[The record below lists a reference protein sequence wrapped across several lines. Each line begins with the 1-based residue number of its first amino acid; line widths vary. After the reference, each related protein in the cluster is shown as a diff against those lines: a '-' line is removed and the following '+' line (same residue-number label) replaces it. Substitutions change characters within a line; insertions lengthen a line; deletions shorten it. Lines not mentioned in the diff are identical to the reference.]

1 MSEPTIEQIRNFRLR
16 SHHLDADYSR
26 GDIIELA
33 GTCGMQNS
41 PPGAWET
48 ALFNRAPDCGLAE
61 MERLLYEEKTLLQAW
76 SFRGAPFVFPT
87 SESDVFLSALRA
99 EDGEPWI
106 YTQGIGL
113 ALDFL
118 QMTYEELYRL
128 MMQVMPRLDGHMI
141 SGKNALDQTVAGWMC
156 PHLPAEKQELWNS
169 PSMYGAPDKQT
180 VGGAVVS
187 FLLRPAAFNG
197 LVVFGGRDGSVP
209 SFTSL
214 RSWLGRGTADAGK
227 VREAAAGKLV
237 RKFLHCY
244 GPASADSFISWLGCS
259 KTQGKRLWQT
269 VSEEIE
275 PVTVSGKT
283 KYILSRDRERLFYP
297 VSFQKDLL
305 LLGGH
310 DPYLD
315 QRDRAVLQANPFL
328 QKQIWRLVSNPG
340 AIVYQGEVIGIW
352 TGKKKGNGMDIS
364 MTLWADLPA
373 ERKEALPDLAERYTV
388 FRGLKLLSVS
398 L

>member
-33 GTCGMQNS
+33 GACGMQNS

-48 ALFNRAPDCGLAE
+48 ALFNRAPGCGLSE
-61 MERLLYEEKTLLQAW
+61 IERLLYEEKTLLQAW

-156 PHLPAEKQELWNS
+156 PHLPAEKQELWNC

-214 RSWLGRGTADAGK
+214 QSWLGRGTAD
-227 VREAAAGKLV
+227 EEDAAGNLV

-244 GPASADSFISWLGCS
+244 GPASVDSFISWLGCS

-275 PVTVSGKT
+275 PVAVSGKT
-283 KYILSRDRERLFYP
+283 KYILSADRERLFSP

-315 QRDRAVLQANPFL
+315 QRDRAVLQANPSL

-340 AIVYQGEVIGIW
+340 AIVYRGEVIGIW
-352 TGKKKGNGMDIS
+352 TGKRKGKGMDIS

-373 ERKEALPDLAERYTV
+373 KRKEALPELAERYTV